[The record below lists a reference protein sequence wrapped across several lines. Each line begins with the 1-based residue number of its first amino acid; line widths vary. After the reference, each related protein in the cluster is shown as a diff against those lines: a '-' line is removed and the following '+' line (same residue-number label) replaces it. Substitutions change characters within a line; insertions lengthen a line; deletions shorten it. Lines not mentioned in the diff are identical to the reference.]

1 MLTTKNIGTADA
13 WVRALL
19 AGLLLFWSATL
30 QDRPLIAL
38 GLGFL
43 GLIMVGTVLFRIC
56 PLYTFLRVNTCRQ
69 SGAQTHL
76 S

>member
-1 MLTTKNIGTADA
+1 MIITKNIGAADA
-13 WVRALL
+13 AIRALL

-43 GLIMVGTVLFRIC
+43 ALLLLGTALFRIC
-56 PLYTFLRVNTCRQ
+56 PLYTFFRLNTGRR
-69 SGAQTHL
+69 SGAQPHL